1 MTGRFETTIRRND
14 VTRIQRLLTR
24 KLRVKILI
32 IYDNDIWGPY
42 AQYLALWNTIDCT
55 QVEKV
60 DTIPTLLILTLTLTN
75 AFNLLCVYFAVGER
89 LL

>member
-1 MTGRFETTIRRND
+1 MMTGRFETTIRRND

-42 AQYLALWNTIDCT
+42 AQYLAL
-55 QVEKV
+55 
-60 DTIPTLLILTLTLTN
+60 
-75 AFNLLCVYFAVGER
+75 
-89 LL
+89 